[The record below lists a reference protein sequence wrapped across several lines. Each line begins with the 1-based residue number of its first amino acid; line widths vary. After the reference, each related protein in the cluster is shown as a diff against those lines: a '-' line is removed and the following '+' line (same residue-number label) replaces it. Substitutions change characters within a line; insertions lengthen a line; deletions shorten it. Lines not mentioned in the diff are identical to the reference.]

1 MTSAVLS
8 TFSDVVSFLA
18 QSFKL
23 AAVIPA
29 FAFAF
34 LHELVIFPYLPQ
46 RGLIAQVADLDVSGK
61 AIVAGV
67 FSLLIGYTLTILNVP
82 LVRIFEGYPWR
93 WTFFGRLLTDCQQ
106 ARLEKLEKAN
116 TAGAVQL
123 RKAIAQ
129 LKVEARAYE
138 VGHPRRERIYKEW
151 ETLEEILGQEER
163 LCADVRRR
171 YLPTNQAALLPTA
184 LGNTVK
190 AFEDYS
196 WVRYGVDAV
205 VLWPRLLPTLTN
217 ENYASYVEREKAGF
231 DFPLNMSFLLGV
243 LAFEVAYVGLIYGES
258 YLPWLCGAGLSAF
271 GAFVFYKVSITGAFN
286 WGMTVRVAFDLYRY
300 KLLGALHGH
309 APRDF
314 ETEVTR
320 WIHLSRFLKDGKV
333 SDAWEIE
340 EHLRRH
346 SDAMKEVLSEEVLD
360 YDRIRRNLQEQRS
373 AEGGDNEGD
382 E

>member
-34 LHELVIFPYLPQ
+34 LHELVIFPHLPQ
-46 RGLIAQVADLDVSGK
+46 RGLIGQVADLDVSGK

-67 FSLLIGYTLTILNVP
+67 FSLLIGYTLTIINVP

-129 LKVEARAYE
+129 LKEEARAYE

-163 LCADVRRR
+163 LCADERRE
-171 YLPTNQAALLPTA
+171 YMPSNPAELLPTG
-184 LGNTVK
+184 LGNTIR

-196 WVRYGVDAV
+196 WARYGVDAV

-258 YLPWLCGAGLSAF
+258 YLPWLCGAALSVF
-271 GAFVFYKVSITGAFN
+271 LSFVFYKVSISGAFN
-286 WGMTVRVAFDLYRY
+286 WGITVRVAFDLYRY
-300 KLLGALHGH
+300 KLLKALGGR
-309 APRDF
+309 APKRFQDEVARWKQMSLFLREGKESDHPLTERQLTQLIDYPGIGRDF
-314 ETEVTR
+314 E
-320 WIHLSRFLKDGKV
+320 D
-333 SDAWEIE
+333 
-340 EHLRRH
+340 
-346 SDAMKEVLSEEVLD
+346 
-360 YDRIRRNLQEQRS
+360 QRP
-373 AEGGDNEGD
+373 AQNGDNGGDE
-382 E
+382 